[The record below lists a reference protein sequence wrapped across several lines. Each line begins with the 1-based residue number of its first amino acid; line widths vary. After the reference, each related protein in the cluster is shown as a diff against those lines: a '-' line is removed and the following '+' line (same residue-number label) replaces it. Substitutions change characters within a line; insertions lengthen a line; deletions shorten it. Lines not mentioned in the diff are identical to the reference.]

1 LADVDLRY
9 SVGLIDEFPVE
20 NAGARN
26 KKIID
31 IEE

>member
-1 LADVDLRY
+1 VDLRY

-20 NAGARN
+20 NGEARN